1 MAFLVGK
8 SRKEAMKYK
17 TENWEAVGTSVRDI
31 STGQQVAAATTVA
44 MAKRMVAEHNAIV
57 LLTELDERKND
68 DEAYK
73 ATVIMLLDD
82 FGLRWQ
88 K

>member
-1 MAFLVGK
+1 
-8 SRKEAMKYK
+8 MKYK
-17 TENWEAVGTSVRDI
+17 TENWETVGTSVRVI
-31 STGQQVAAATTVA
+31 STGQQVAAATTPA
-44 MAKRMVAEHNAIV
+44 MAKRMVAEHNAVV

-73 ATVIMLLDD
+73 ATAIMLLDD